1 MHKFIKNKINVI
13 LLLLFIII
21 LTNAHMKNYFF
32 NGENYS
38 FTLVINMKNLTKEKN
53 IFFKKL
59 IKELNSTINYYFV
72 KTQNKSLTEN
82 LNEFVEND
90 SVKLVQSNFPDSIYL
105 PLVISIF
112 GNDIP
117 DIILFIEGED
127 LIHYNGNA
135 LKRWYNYSLKLIM
148 NYKFDYIFGNSQI
161 IEGKKIGCSLL
172 ISKATIIQHLLY

>member
-59 IKELNSTINYYFV
+59 IKELN
-72 KTQNKSLTEN
+72 
-82 LNEFVEND
+82 
-90 SVKLVQSNFPDSIYL
+90 
-105 PLVISIF
+105 
-112 GNDIP
+112 
-117 DIILFIEGED
+117 
-127 LIHYNGNA
+127 
-135 LKRWYNYSLKLIM
+135 
-148 NYKFDYIFGNSQI
+148 
-161 IEGKKIGCSLL
+161 
-172 ISKATIIQHLLY
+172 